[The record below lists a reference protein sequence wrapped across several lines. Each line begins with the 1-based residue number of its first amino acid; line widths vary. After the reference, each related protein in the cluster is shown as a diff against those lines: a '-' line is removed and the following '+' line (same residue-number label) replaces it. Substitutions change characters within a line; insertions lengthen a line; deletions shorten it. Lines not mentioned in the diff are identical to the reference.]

1 MHVYSYLYVGSIYK
15 IKRMYILK
23 IFVVLAPLNIV
34 FTPYQKKFNDSNGY
48 VIVLNIHIKILFFLK
63 SFATA

>member
-1 MHVYSYLYVGSIYK
+1 
-15 IKRMYILK
+15 MYILK